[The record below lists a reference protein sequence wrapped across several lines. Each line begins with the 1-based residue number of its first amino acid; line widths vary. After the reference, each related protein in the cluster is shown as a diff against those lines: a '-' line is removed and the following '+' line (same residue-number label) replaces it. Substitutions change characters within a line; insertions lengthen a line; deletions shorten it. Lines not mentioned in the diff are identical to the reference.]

1 MDKELMHAFTRRLS
15 QCNKGE
21 MIVITYEI
29 CFAYLEDAKQGYKA
43 EEHGDFKQGILRAQ
57 RVLRELMGSLDFKY
71 PIAGNLYQL
80 YRYCNMQLSETLFK
94 NSLSGVKEAEK
105 VLRPLYSSFV
115 EAAKQDTSEPLM
127 QNIQQVYAGM
137 TYGKGELTENYL
149 ENDVHRGFLV

>member
-29 CFAYLEDAKQGYKA
+29 CFTYLDDARKAYKEDRH
-43 EEHGDFKQGILRAQ
+43 EEFKQGILRSQ
-57 RVLRELMGSLDFKY
+57 RVLRQLMGSLDFKHK
-71 PIAGNLYQL
+71 ISGNLYQL
-80 YRYCNMQLSETLFK
+80 YRYCSTQLSETLYK
-94 NSLSGVKEAEK
+94 NELTGLEEAEK

-115 EAAKQDTSEPLM
+115 EAAKQDHSEPLM

>member
-29 CFAYLEDAKQGYKA
+29 GFAYLDDAKDAYKA
-43 EEHGDFKQGILRAQ
+43 GNHRDFKQGILKSQ
-57 RVLRELMGSLDFKY
+57 RVLRELMDSLDFKY
-71 PIAGNLYQL
+71 KIAGNLYQL
-80 YRYCNMQLSETLFK
+80 YRYCSMELSETLFK
-94 NSLSGVKEAEK
+94 NNLSGVEETEK
-105 VLRPLYSSFV
+105 VLRPLYNSFV
-115 EAAKQDTSEPLM
+115 EAAKQDHSEPLM

>member
-29 CFAYLEDAKQGYKA
+29 GFAYLDDAKDAYKA
-43 EEHGDFKQGILRAQ
+43 GNHRDFKQGILKSQ
-57 RVLRELMGSLDFKY
+57 RVLRELMDSLDFKY
-71 PIAGNLYQL
+71 KISENLYQL
-80 YRYCNMQLSETLFK
+80 YRYCSMQLSETLYK
-94 NSLSGVKEAEK
+94 NNLSGLEETEK
-105 VLRPLYSSFV
+105 VLRPLYHSFV
-115 EAAKQDTSEPLM
+115 EAAKQDHSEPLM